1 MNSAN
6 FLKAPFY
13 RPPPATASK
22 RMSSKK
28 RINPNQDGR
37 RRGVVGG
44 GEGQR
49 VEVSPPIFLTFNL
62 NPFATLV

>member
-1 MNSAN
+1 MNFAK

-13 RPPPATASK
+13 RPPLATASK

-44 GEGQR
+44 EFG
-49 VEVSPPIFLTFNL
+49 VKVLNL
-62 NPFATLV
+62 APQFF